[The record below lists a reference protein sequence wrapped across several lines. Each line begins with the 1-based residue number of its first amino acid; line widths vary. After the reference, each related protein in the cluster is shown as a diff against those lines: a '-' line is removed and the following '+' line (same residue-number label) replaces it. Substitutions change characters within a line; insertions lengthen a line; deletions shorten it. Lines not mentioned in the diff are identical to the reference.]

1 MADDSKNATLRGRGN
16 LATKQFPVVGRLAV
30 LSATVEVAAAASAA
44 STYVVARIPTTAR
57 IYGLSMVYF
66 DDLASTGSP
75 TIDIGLKAVNSN
87 VTTDVD
93 ALNDGIDVATAA
105 GSARVIKDIS
115 NYGKMA
121 WEFVSGVSAD
131 PTGALDVIVTILD
144 AATNA
149 GGTITIEIVI
159 GTDG

>member
-1 MADDSKNATLRGRGN
+1 MADDSGNATLRGRGN

-30 LSATVEVAAAASAA
+30 LCATVEVTAAASAG
-44 STYVVARIPTTAR
+44 STYVVARIPSTAR
-57 IYGLSMVYF
+57 IYGLSKVYF

-87 VTTDVD
+87 ITTDAD
-93 ALNDGIDVATAA
+93 ALNDGIDVFTAA
-105 GSARVIKDIS
+105 GSAAVIKDVS

-121 WEFVSGVSAD
+121 WEFVNGQTSN
-131 PTGALDVIVTILD
+131 PRGALDVTITILD
-144 AATNA
+144 AATNT
-149 GGTITIEIVI
+149 GGTITIELVI